1 METEQYDTWMLRELL
16 NNCIAHS
23 YYQSGERI
31 YVNEGST
38 RRDYLQLPVLAR
50 FNWKI
55 GDDIKM
61 HVAVGPYLAYGIGGK
76 YKSKFLEVSEKGTW
90 HVDES
95 VNPFKN
101 SSLQRFDWGVALN
114 VGVEVKRFSFNVAYD
129 MGLGKQYEYEN
140 VALNYHTVSFTVG
153 YRF

>member
-1 METEQYDTWMLRELL
+1 MR
-16 NNCIAHS
+16 I
-23 YYQSGERI
+23 ERI